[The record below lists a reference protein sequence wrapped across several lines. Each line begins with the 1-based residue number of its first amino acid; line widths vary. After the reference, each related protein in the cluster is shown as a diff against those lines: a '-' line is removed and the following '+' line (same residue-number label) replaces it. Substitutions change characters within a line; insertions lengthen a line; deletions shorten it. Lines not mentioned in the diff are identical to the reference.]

1 MQPVLISLS
10 DIEEFLTPERIRI
23 PRIIQ
28 GGMSLGVMGF
38 LALVAIVLNAGSSA
52 DNLSHSTGND
62 WLLILTYFN
71 IIVTFICWSLAVLV
85 RTRPFVYLML
95 SKSRNEPS
103 FDQAGNLITNPAAK
117 VNSVYLIRLIAHLAL
132 LEAAAFSG
140 LAVCLTGMMDDRAAA
155 QSEFLLN
162 ALPAIIMLGYT
173 VITFATKDRVRA
185 QFQEIEQVL

>member
-10 DIEEFLTPERIRI
+10 DIEQFLTPDRIRI

-28 GGMSLGVMGF
+28 SGMSLGVLGF
-38 LALVAIVLNAGSSA
+38 LALVAVVFNAGSSA

-62 WLLILTYFN
+62 WHLIITYFN
-71 IIVTFICWSLAVLV
+71 IVVTLICWSLAVLV

-117 VNSVYLIRLIAHLAL
+117 VNNVYLIRLLAHLAF
-132 LEAAAFSG
+132 LEGAAFSG
-140 LAVCLTGMMDDRAAA
+140 LAVCVTGLMDSGARAHP
-155 QSEFLLN
+155 EFLLN
-162 ALPAIIMLGYT
+162 VAPAIVMLVYA
-173 VITFATKDRVRA
+173 VITFPNKDRVRA
-185 QFQEIEQVL
+185 QFQEIAHVL